1 MKLHL
6 ITVGKGMPRWV
17 DAGYQEY
24 SQRLP
29 STLPLVLH
37 EVKAAPRQKNGNPAD
52 WMAKEADHILERLPP
67 DCALI
72 PLDRRGQHWS
82 TEQLAACIDEYRQIN
97 QAIAF
102 VVGGPDGLCQSI
114 LQKAHKIWSLSALT
128 FPHPLVRIIIAE
140 QVYRAWTLLSGHPYH
155 RS

>member
-6 ITVGKGMPRWV
+6 ITVGKGVPKWV
-17 DAGYQEY
+17 EAGYQEY
-24 SQRLP
+24 SQRMP

-37 EVKAAPRQKNGNPAD
+37 EVKAAQRQKNANPAE
-52 WMAKEADHILERLPP
+52 WMAKEAAAIIERIPP

-72 PLDRRGQHWS
+72 PLDKRGKNWS
-82 TEQLAACIDEYRQIN
+82 TEDLAACINEYRQLN
-97 QAIAF
+97 QTIAF
-102 VVGGPDGLCQSI
+102 IVGGPDGLCESI
-114 LQKAHKIWSLSALT
+114 LQQATKTWSLSALT